1 MTDLSVDIE
10 RDDSGED
17 FVCAKFSGDQWELNV
32 KARPSEFSRL
42 QGIRGFDWNSRA
54 VAAVGR
60 SAGASVFWSSDGE
73 VATILVGQDDE
84 TWDIAVS
91 VPVTLVE
98 DLVQTVADL

>member
-1 MTDLSVDIE
+1 
-10 RDDSGED
+10 
-17 FVCAKFSGDQWELNV
+17 
-32 KARPSEFSRL
+32 
-42 QGIRGFDWNSRA
+42 
-54 VAAVGR
+54 VGR